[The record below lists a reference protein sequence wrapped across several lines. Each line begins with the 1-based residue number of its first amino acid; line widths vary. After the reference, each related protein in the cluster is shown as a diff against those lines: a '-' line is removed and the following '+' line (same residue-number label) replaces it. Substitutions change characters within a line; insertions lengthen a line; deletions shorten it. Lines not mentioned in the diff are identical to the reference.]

1 MLFTPYF
8 KVLIFRPFISK
19 TFDLLLKGNST
30 FSQSSKNR
38 GMERHKIGNINGKLT
53 CVLFQ
58 DIKQE
63 ASQAALDC
71 IYFFI

>member
-1 MLFTPYF
+1 
-8 KVLIFRPFISK
+8 
-19 TFDLLLKGNST
+19 
-30 FSQSSKNR
+30 
-38 GMERHKIGNINGKLT
+38 MERHKIGNINGKLT

-63 ASQAALDC
+63 ANQAMLDC